1 LQRVGGMDPD
11 PIQLRLEHAT
21 QMDRAQVVIRLI
33 LLFAL
38 GAVGCSSVYWLLYL
52 ALPALAAMRISHTTA
67 QRYLADDGPRIAR
80 ALKWLAGAYAY
91 LWLLTD
97 APPSSAHESVV
108 DLDVNP
114 GGAPTASTAL
124 LRLITSV
131 PALLILGIFSVM
143 AGLLWPIGAVFV
155 LVGRRLPGVLF
166 DFFALMLRGQ
176 FRCIAYH
183 LSLVDR
189 YPSFEERI
197 ATRETSRSGA
207 I

>member
-1 LQRVGGMDPD
+1 
-11 PIQLRLEHAT
+11 
-21 QMDRAQVVIRLI
+21 
-33 LLFAL
+33 
-38 GAVGCSSVYWLLYL
+38 
-52 ALPALAAMRISHTTA
+52 
-67 QRYLADDGPRIAR
+67 
-80 ALKWLAGAYAY
+80 
-91 LWLLTD
+91 
-97 APPSSAHESVV
+97 
-108 DLDVNP
+108 
-114 GGAPTASTAL
+114 
-124 LRLITSV
+124 LITSV

>member
-1 LQRVGGMDPD
+1 MDAH
-11 PIQLRLEHAT
+11 PIQLRVERAP
-21 QMDRAQVVIRLI
+21 QMDRAQVVIRLM

-38 GAVGCSSVYWLLYL
+38 GAVGCSSVYWVLYL
-52 ALPALAAMRISHTTA
+52 ALPPLAAMRISQTTA
-67 QRYLADDGPRIAR
+67 ERYLADDGPRIAR
-80 ALKWLAGAYAY
+80 ALEWLARAYAY

-97 APPSSAHESVV
+97 VLPSNDHEGVV
-108 DLDVNP
+108 NLDVNP
-114 GGAPTASTAL
+114 SGTPTANTAL
-124 LRLITSV
+124 VRLVTSL
-131 PALLILGIFSVM
+131 PALLILGVLSVV
-143 AGLLWPIGAVFV
+143 AGLLWPIGAIFV

-166 DFFALMLRGQ
+166 DFFLLTLRGQ

-197 ATRETSRSGA
+197 ATGDAPHSGA